1 MENENQNQENN
12 PNVEDGKDLNNQ
24 NVNNNNSGTQAS
36 QNKDKGN
43 SVKTYTQE
51 EYNALDKK
59 LKEKYEKKYKDID
72 LKKYNEW
79 LESQKTEE
87 QKKAEKETAYQK
99 AIADLE
105 EKENYIAILES
116 GVNKEDSDYVLF
128 KVSKMDGDFKDNLE
142 EFLKENPKY
151 TQKSDNNSDNNIT
164 DGVSV
169 KNSNNS
175 KKDDGVTAILKQ
187 KHPELF
193 D

>member
-1 MENENQNQENN
+1 M
-12 PNVEDGKDLNNQ
+12 PVSSRYPLKTFEDCAQKRMFCLDGEDTSGK
-24 NVNNNNSGTQAS
+24 
-36 QNKDKGN
+36 
-43 SVKTYTQE
+43 
-51 EYNALDKK
+51 
-59 LKEKYEKKYKDID
+59 
-72 LKKYNEW
+72 
-79 LESQKTEE
+79 
-87 QKKAEKETAYQK
+87 
-99 AIADLE
+99 ADQ
-105 EKENYIAILES
+105 S
-116 GVNKEDSDYVLF
+116 
-128 KVSKMDGDFKDNLE
+128 LE